1 MHGPTEGVN
10 EETDEANS
18 AVKIVGGNIF
28 VELDP
33 DHPGFKDEGYRS
45 RRNEIAKIAMEWND
59 MSMEERRNTKI
70 PHAPYSEDEDAVW
83 AAIMERI
90 APVHQKYACKPYLDN
105 AKKLG
110 LPNDR
115 IPQLQEVS
123 ETLQSMTGFRQEP
136 VGGLVHPKTFHTA
149 LANKVFLS
157 TQYIRHSSRPFYTPE
172 PDVVH
177 ELVGHTA
184 MLGVPEWAELNI
196 LFGEADIKTKS
207 EAAIKRLGTIYWF
220 VLEFGACREQGQ
232 VKAVGPGLL
241 SSFGEMEHA
250 CTNGEGCGNDE
261 ACVCNSKIEYRTPD
275 FEEMETRFYDVTK
288 YQPTLYVWDSFEEM
302 YEKTKDFILKWG
314 TDEDPR
320 KELHQ

>member
-1 MHGPTEGVN
+1 MHGPEEGVSDH
-10 EETDEANS
+10 TDEANS
-18 AVKIVGGNIF
+18 AVKIVGGNVF

-33 DHPGFKDEGYRS
+33 DHPGFQDEGYRA
-45 RRNEIAKIAMEWND
+45 RRNEIAKIALEWNE
-59 MSMEERRNTKI
+59 MSMPERRSKKI

-90 APVHQKYACKPYLDN
+90 NPVHEKYACQQYLDN

-110 LPNDR
+110 LPDDR

-123 ETLQSMTGFRQEP
+123 ETLQKMTGFRQEP

-196 LFGEADIKTKS
+196 LFGEADMRTES

-220 VLEFGACREQGQ
+220 VLEFGACRENGE
-232 VKAVGPGLL
+232 VKAVGPGML

-250 CTNGEGCGNDE
+250 CTAGAGCGKNE
-261 ACVCNSKIEYRTPD
+261 ACVCSPTIEYRTPD
-275 FEEMETRFYDVTK
+275 FEEMETQPYDVTK
-288 YQPTLYVWDSFEEM
+288 YQPILYVWDSFEEL
-302 YEKTKDFILKWG
+302 YDKTKDFITKWG
-314 TDEDPR
+314 TDDDPR

>member
-1 MHGPTEGVN
+1 MHGPAEGVS
-10 EETDEANS
+10 EDTDEANS
-18 AVKIVGGNIF
+18 AVKIVGGNVF

-45 RRNEIAKIAMEWND
+45 RRNEIAKIALEWNE
-59 MSMEERRNTKI
+59 MSMAERREKKI

-90 APVHQKYACKPYLDN
+90 MPVHEKYACKQYLEN

-110 LPNDR
+110 LPLDR

-123 ETLQSMTGFRQEP
+123 ERLEEMTGFRQEP

-149 LANKVFLS
+149 LANRVFLS

-184 MLGVPEWAELNI
+184 MLGVSEWAELNV
-196 LFGEADIKTKS
+196 LFGEADMRTES
-207 EAAIKRLGTIYWF
+207 EEAIKRLGSVYWY
-220 VLEFGACREQGQ
+220 VLEFGACRENGE

-250 CTNGEGCGNDE
+250 CSSGQACGTND
-261 ACVCNSKIEYRTPD
+261 ACVCDPKVQYLEPN
-275 FEEMETRFYDVTK
+275 FEEMETRPYDVTK
-288 YQPTLYVWDSFEEM
+288 YQPVLYIWDSFEQM
-302 YEKTKDFILKWG
+302 YEKTKEFATKWG
-314 TDEDPR
+314 TDDDPL
-320 KELHQ
+320 KELHR

>member
-1 MHGPTEGVN
+1 MHGPIEGVS

-18 AVKIVGGNIF
+18 AVKIVGGNVF

-33 DHPGFKDEGYRS
+33 DHPGFQDEEYRA
-45 RRNEIAKIAMEWND
+45 RRNEIAKIALEWNE
-59 MSMEERRNTKI
+59 MSMEERREKKI
-70 PHAPYSEDEDAVW
+70 PHAPYSEGEDAVW

-90 APVHQKYACKPYLDN
+90 TPVHKKHACVQYLDN

-110 LPNDR
+110 LPDDR

-123 ETLQSMTGFRQEP
+123 ETLEKMTGFRQEP

-196 LFGEADIKTKS
+196 LFGQADMRTES
-207 EAAIKRLGTIYWF
+207 EAAITRLGSVYWY
-220 VLEFGACREQGQ
+220 VMEFGVCRENGV
-232 VKAVGPGLL
+232 VKSVGPGLL

-250 CTNGEGCGNDE
+250 CTGGEGCGDNE
-261 ACVCNSKIEYRTPD
+261 ACVCDPKIEYCVPN
-275 FEEMETRFYDVTK
+275 FGEMETRPYDVTK
-288 YQPTLYVWDSFEEM
+288 YQPVLYLWDSFEEM
-302 YEKTKDFILKWG
+302 YEKTKEFVLNWG

-320 KELHQ
+320 KDLHQ

>member
-1 MHGPTEGVN
+1 MHGPNEGVS

-18 AVKIVGGNIF
+18 AVKIVGGNVF

-33 DHPGFKDEGYRS
+33 DHPGFKDEGYRT
-45 RRNEIAKIAMEWND
+45 RRNEIAKIALEWNE
-59 MSMEERRNTKI
+59 MSMEERRTAKI
-70 PHAPYSEDEDAVW
+70 PHAPYSDGEDAVW

-90 APVHQKYACKPYLDN
+90 TPVHEKYACRPYLDN
-105 AKKLG
+105 AQKLG
-110 LPNDR
+110 LPKDR

-123 ETLQSMTGFRQEP
+123 ETLEKMTGFRQEP

-184 MLGVPEWAELNI
+184 MLGVQEWAELNI
-196 LFGEADIKTKS
+196 LFGEADMRTES
-207 EAAIKRLGTIYWF
+207 EAAITRLGSVYWY
-220 VLEFGACREQGQ
+220 VLEFGACRENGE

-250 CTNGEGCGNDE
+250 CSNGDACGINED
-261 ACVCNSKIEYRTPD
+261 CVCDPKVQYLKPN
-275 FEEMETRFYDVTK
+275 FEEMETRPYDVTK
-288 YQPTLYVWDSFEEM
+288 YQPVLYVWDSFAEM
-302 YEKTKDFILKWG
+302 YEKTKDFVMKWG

>member
-1 MHGPTEGVN
+1 MHGPDEGVS
-10 EETDEANS
+10 EQTDEANS
-18 AVKIVGGNIF
+18 AVKIVGGNVF

-33 DHPGFKDEGYRS
+33 DHPGFQDEGYRD

-59 MSMEERRNTKI
+59 MSMEARRTTKI

-90 APVHQKYACKPYLDN
+90 SPVHEKYACRQYLDN
-105 AKKLG
+105 ARKLG
-110 LPNDR
+110 LPDDK

-123 ETLQSMTGFRQEP
+123 EKLQEMTGFRQEP
-136 VGGLVHPKTFHTA
+136 VGGLVHPKTFHSA
-149 LANKVFLS
+149 LANNVFLS

-196 LFGEADIKTKS
+196 LFGEADMRTES
-207 EAAIKRLGTIYWF
+207 EEAIKKLGTIYWF
-220 VLEFGACREQGQ
+220 VLEFGACRENGEI
-232 VKAVGPGLL
+232 KAVGPGLL

-250 CTNGEGCGNDE
+250 CTAGAGCGAND
-261 ACVCNSKIEYRTPD
+261 ACVCDPKIEYRTPN
-275 FEEMETRFYDVTK
+275 FEEMETHPYDVTK
-288 YQPTLYVWDSFEEM
+288 YQPILYVWDSFEEM
-302 YEKTKDFILKWG
+302 YEKTKEFAIQWG
-314 TDEDPR
+314 TDDDPR
-320 KELHQ
+320 KELHH

>member
-1 MHGPTEGVN
+1 MVS

-18 AVKIVGGNIF
+18 AVKIVGGNVF

-33 DHPGFKDEGYRS
+33 DHPGFKDEGYRT
-45 RRNEIAKIAMEWND
+45 RRNEIAKIALEWNK
-59 MSMEERRNTKI
+59 MSMNERRAMKI
-70 PHAPYSEDEDAVW
+70 PHAPYSEGEDAVW

-90 APVHQKYACKPYLDN
+90 NPVHEKYACSQYLNN

-110 LPNDR
+110 LPDDR

-123 ETLQSMTGFRQEP
+123 EKLQKMTGFRQEP
-136 VGGLVHPKTFHTA
+136 VGGLVHPKTFHSA

-196 LFGEADIKTKS
+196 LFGEADMRTES

-220 VLEFGACREQGQ
+220 VLEFGACRENGEI
-232 VKAVGPGLL
+232 KAVGPGLL

-250 CTNGEGCGNDE
+250 CTAGEGCGENE
-261 ACVCNSKIEYRTPD
+261 ACVCSPTIEYRTPD
-275 FEEMETRFYDVTK
+275 FEEMETQPYDVTK
-288 YQPTLYVWDSFEEM
+288 YQPILYVWDSFEEM
-302 YEKTKDFILKWG
+302 YAKTKEFAMAWG
-314 TDEDPR
+314 TDDDPR

>member
-1 MHGPTEGVN
+1 MHGPDEGVS
-10 EETDEANS
+10 EQTDEANS

-33 DHPGFKDEGYRS
+33 DHPGFQDEGYRA

-59 MSMEERRNTKI
+59 MSMEERMTTKI
-70 PHAPYSEDEDAVW
+70 PHAPYSEDENAVW

-90 APVHQKYACKPYLDN
+90 SPVHEKYACRQYLDN
-105 AKKLG
+105 ARKLG
-110 LPNDR
+110 LPDDK

-123 ETLQSMTGFRQEP
+123 EKLQGMTGFRQEP
-136 VGGLVHPKTFHTA
+136 VGGLVHPKTFHSA

-196 LFGEADIKTKS
+196 LFGDADMRTES
-207 EAAIKRLGTIYWF
+207 EEAIKKLGTIYWF
-220 VLEFGACREQGQ
+220 VLEFGACRENGEI
-232 VKAVGPGLL
+232 KAVGPGLL

-250 CTNGEGCGNDE
+250 CTAGAGCGTNE
-261 ACVCNSKIEYRTPD
+261 ACVCDPKIEYRTPD
-275 FEEMETRFYDVTK
+275 FEEMETHPYDVTK
-288 YQPTLYVWDSFEEM
+288 YQPILYVWDSFEEL
-302 YEKTKDFILKWG
+302 YEKTKEFAIQWG

-320 KELHQ
+320 KELHH

>member
-1 MHGPTEGVN
+1 MHGPNEGVS

-18 AVKIVGGNIF
+18 AVKIVGGNVF

-33 DHPGFKDEGYRS
+33 DHPGFKDEGYRA
-45 RRNEIAKIAMEWND
+45 RRNEIAKIAMEWNK

-90 APVHQKYACKPYLDN
+90 TPVHLKHACKPYLDN
-105 AKKLG
+105 ARKLG

-123 ETLQSMTGFRQEP
+123 ETLEQMTGFRQEP

-184 MLGVPEWAELNI
+184 MLGVPEWAELNV
-196 LFGEADIKTKS
+196 LFGKADMRTES
-207 EAAIKRLGTIYWF
+207 EASVARLGSVYWYIM
-220 VLEFGACREQGQ
+220 EFGACRENGI
-232 VKAVGPGLL
+232 VKSVGPGLL

-250 CTNGEGCGNDE
+250 CSEGEGCGDNE
-261 ACVCNSKIEYRTPD
+261 ACVCDPKIKYLEPN
-275 FEEMETRFYDVTK
+275 FEEMETRPYDVTK
-288 YQPTLYVWDSFEEM
+288 YQPVLYVWDSFEEM
-302 YEKTKDFILKWG
+302 YEKTKEFVLNWG
-314 TDEDPR
+314 TDDDPR
-320 KELHQ
+320 KDLHK